1 MNQNQK
7 NLVSPHIV
15 PRGIANNMPLQK
27 IRKKCKI
34 GPPYSRFPP
43 LLSMDTGDPV
53 SGLADV
59 DHGPDEPPGPLPLLR
74 PAEVVD
80 QRGQAALT

>member
-1 MNQNQK
+1 
-7 NLVSPHIV
+7 
-15 PRGIANNMPLQK
+15 
-27 IRKKCKI
+27 
-34 GPPYSRFPP
+34 
-43 LLSMDTGDPV
+43 MDTGDPV

-80 QRGQAALT
+80 QRGQAALTQRKLVADMQLKQ